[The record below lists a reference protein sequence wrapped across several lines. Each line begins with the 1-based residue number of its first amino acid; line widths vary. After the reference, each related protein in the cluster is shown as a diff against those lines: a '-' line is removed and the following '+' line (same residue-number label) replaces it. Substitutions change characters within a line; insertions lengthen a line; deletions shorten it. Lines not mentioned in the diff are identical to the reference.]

1 MADRTLTC
9 CIQESTTR
17 RYSSRRSTCSRA
29 TAAICGSS
37 ALNAQ
42 DQLGARWPIRG
53 NSTYYCRCFE
63 NRRKQRWAD
72 SFHLRGDRQKVTGFE
87 GTDLPDFSAARV
99 HQIRKAV
106 SVIAHCC
113 RAGLRALR
121 STDDP
126 GLDQFPGG
134 FLISRSG
141 FAAFSGIPSPS
152 HQIVLGNML
161 LQHR

>member
-1 MADRTLTC
+1 MEQPKHLGPCGHYIAWPGRTVPLVVEFC
-9 CIQESTTR
+9 HRIKQR
-17 RYSSRRSTCSRA
+17 IPRA
-29 TAAICGSS
+29 SGSS
-37 ALNAQ
+37 LTKTIKFPLV
-42 DQLGARWPIRG
+42 DRPY
-53 NSTYYCRCFE
+53 SKSCCRSRSDFDVCG
-63 NRRKQRWAD
+63 
-72 SFHLRGDRQKVTGFE
+72 RGDKQKVTGFE
-87 GTDLPDFSAARV
+87 GTDLPDISAARV